1 MLQKLLAMSQSRS
14 SKLFPR
20 SNALESEL
28 RCLHFAASQDELAA
42 LPTEAYQRVKAAIF
56 KLSENPRPSG
66 CRKLSGREGWRIRI
80 GSYRVI
86 YELNDAEKKVFV
98 LHIGHRRDVYRN

>member
-1 MLQKLLAMSQSRS
+1 VSYAV
-14 SKLFPR
+14 FI
-20 SNALESEL
+20 L
-28 RCLHFAASQDELAA
+28 RRAQEELAA
-42 LPTEAYQRVKAAIF
+42 LPTEAYHRLKTAIF
-56 KLSENPRPSG
+56 NLSENPRPSG

-98 LHIGHRRDVYRN
+98 LHIGHRRDVYRS